1 MVNNLLYIFI
11 ALLALVWL
19 WVIYNKYKPAKKGNQ
34 QPEQKSQEDNSLV
47 VEVLKEDHLP
57 RLLLKQTKIF
67 HLCHLKRHIKSWY

>member
-1 MVNNLLYIFI
+1 MINNLLYIFI

-47 VEVLKEDHLP
+47 VEVLKEDHYSETAL
-57 RLLLKQTKIF
+57 
-67 HLCHLKRHIKSWY
+67 HL